1 MTSDLEV
8 KSDAYSVVREHL
20 SNGRSEKLLGEQP
33 DHRIRATAIVEN
45 NKLVPGENR
54 LVTLQTTTLGYKFEI
69 KEHYLLFCSIQDV
82 VAKQ

>member
-1 MTSDLEV
+1 MTSVDV

-33 DHRIRATAIVEN
+33 DHRVRATAIVEN

-54 LVTLQTTTLGYKFEI
+54 
-69 KEHYLLFCSIQDV
+69 
-82 VAKQ
+82 